1 MPGVLICSAAF
12 LPLARA
18 QARGMGLPDMRVAVL
33 PHPLRNFSFDDLV
46 KRGIPQSGLEQVRK
60 LIDVPVAR

>member
-1 MPGVLICSAAF
+1 MICSTAF
-12 LPLARA
+12 LPLAKA
-18 QARGMGLPDMRVAVL
+18 QARGMGLPDMRVVAL

-46 KRGIPQSGLEQVRK
+46 KRDIPQSGLEQVLK

>member
-1 MPGVLICSAAF
+1 
-12 LPLARA
+12 
-18 QARGMGLPDMRVAVL
+18 MGLPDMRVVAL

-46 KRGIPQSGLEQVRK
+46 KRDIPQSGLEQVLK